1 MTFPLTM
8 EHICQGHLLPS
19 ASLVDS
25 GSSFLL
31 VSGSKKPRN
40 PLTSVRLLKTVVG
53 MAQWYV
59 ARMLSSGATNP
70 PALADMFPKAV
81 AVCLKDGH
89 YNRHHVHIINEQIC
103 LLEKNTI
110 YFWMYSCDCFNLSV
124 PECVKA
130 LKKVYKMIYCL
141 LKMFLISSTPT
152 EQKLETTPGQ
162 KYHI

>member
-1 MTFPLTM
+1 M

-19 ASLVDS
+19 AWSADS

-31 VSGSKKPRN
+31 VSGSKKPRT

-59 ARMLSSGATNP
+59 ARMLSNGATNP

-89 YNRHHVHIINEQIC
+89 YNRYQVHIFNQLAD
-103 LLEKNTI
+103 LL
-110 YFWMYSCDCFNLSV
+110 FDCFNLSV

-130 LKKVYKMIYCL
+130 LSRL
-141 LKMFLISSTPT
+141 GT
-152 EQKLETTPGQ
+152 
-162 KYHI
+162 